1 MFKHLFTLIWNK
13 KKQNA
18 LLISE
23 ILISFLVIFAVFTMI
38 VYYYQNYKKP
48 MGMEY
53 ENVWAVNYSNNLK
66 PNNPDSLVQ
75 FYEAIRLTIISM
87 PEVKE
92 FCYSSQNIPFSQSTM
107 EGSVDYNKMKSM
119 HVNWFQV
126 GDGYDKAL
134 NMDLLDGR
142 WFNKGDL
149 SSKDIPVVINSDLK
163 DKLFANEYAIGR
175 LLGKPEDKSRMKV
188 IGVVTGVKIKGD
200 YAPPGLALY
209 QRLDTSSFPGISNM
223 LLLVSPLANANFEGR
238 LYKTLA
244 NSMKDSN
251 LEIEHLTNK
260 RRNINYFTL
269 VPMIVLLIVAGFLII
284 NVALGLFGVLWY
296 NINKRKG
303 EIALRRAVGAS
314 SNSVSGQ
321 LVSEALILATLSLAV
336 GAFFAIQFPILHVFD
351 LPAGVYVI
359 ALVLSVL
366 FIYGLVLVCALYPG
380 KQAASIYPAVA
391 LHED

>member
-18 LLISE
+18 LLLSE
-23 ILISFLVIFAVFTMI
+23 ILVSFMVIFAVFTMI

-53 ENVWAVNYSNNLK
+53 ENVWVVNYSNNSK
-66 PNNPDSLVQ
+66 PKNADSLVQ
-75 FYEAIRLTIISM
+75 FYEAIRRTVKSM

-92 FCYSSQNIPFSQSTM
+92 FCYSSQNIPFSQTTV
-107 EGSVDYNKMKSM
+107 EGFVEYNKAKNS
-119 HVNWFQV
+119 HINWFQV
-126 GDGYDKAL
+126 GDGYEKVL
-134 NMDLLDGR
+134 SMNLIDGR
-142 WFNKGDL
+142 WFDKGDL
-149 SSKDIPVVINSDLK
+149 SSKDIPVLINTDLK
-163 DKLFANEYAIGR
+163 DKLFGNENAIGR
-175 LLGKPEDKSRMKV
+175 LLGKPEDRSRMKV
-188 IGVVTGVKIKGD
+188 IGVVTGTKIKGD
-200 YAPPGLALY
+200 YAPAGLALY
-209 QRLDTSSFPGISNM
+209 QRLDTSSFQYVSNM
-223 LLLVSPLANANFEGR
+223 MLLVSPLADANFEGR

-260 RRNINYFTL
+260 RKNINYFTL
-269 VPMIVLLIVAGFLII
+269 VPMIVLLIVSGFLII

-314 SNSVSGQ
+314 GNSVSGQ
-321 LVSEALILATLSLAV
+321 LVSEALIIATLSIIV
-336 GAFFAIQFPILHVFD
+336 GVFFAVQFPILRVFD
-351 LPAGVYVI
+351 LPAGVYLT
-359 ALVLSVL
+359 ALFLSVL